1 MYESFSLNLLLDCT
15 MSIHTTMKESIHTK
29 RFIVQSK
36 NLILTKIFIHHSMNA
51 LFCFN
56 NNVSYSL

>member
-1 MYESFSLNLLLDCT
+1 

-51 LFCFN
+51 LFYFN